1 MKTNFKTIISVFAIA
16 LMAVSC
22 SKDDDKNNVII
33 DPVVPLYFLVTCDI
47 TSSVPAFQ
55 YTTECGQGKVEVE
68 GINDTLAT
76 IKLPA
81 FPVKIE
87 ATMGGKPFSKT
98 IEIGAMTI
106 DSVKMAKK
114 TAADSWTGDYR
125 FTKGAFTTQAGEY
138 VTTGSALE
146 GYLNGTTLSLSIT
159 YRPGTMMQ
167 DVKSTFVT
175 ATEIKW

>member
-1 MKTNFKTIISVFAIA
+1 MKKVMKAMMCVMFAA
-16 LMAVSC
+16 LALVTVSC
-22 SKDDDKNNVII
+22 SKDDDNNKSI
-33 DPVVPLYFLVTCDI
+33 DPVVPISYSAICNI

-55 YTTECGQGKVEVE
+55 YTTECGQGKVEVV

-106 DSVKMAKK
+106 DSVKIAKK
-114 TAADSWTGDYR
+114 TAVDSWTGNYR
-125 FTKGAFTTQAGEY
+125 LTKGAFTVQAGEY
-138 VTTGSALE
+138 LTTVSALE
-146 GYLNGTTLSLSIT
+146 GYLFDDKVSLSIT

-167 DVKSTFVT
+167 DVISIFET
-175 ATEIKW
+175 AAI